1 MTHHRLGDTAYQQMA
16 NTGATVAAHHDQLNL
31 ILLGLNDNF
40 IGGAAKANIKGGR
53 DRQGGNQ
60 LFELGSGLTLHLVS
74 DLDGRHMKDL
84 VTVKTVQLINHVD
97 QLELGLMALCHENGI
112 VEYRA
117 RHLGKIDWTEQNLD
131 RWHNAV
137 SSTDWG
143 AIESLLDH
151 NDPTANNPRPCRKM
165 EMRDVFSARRDQWHG
180 INQVINA
187 LLTPARIML
196 TMLRI
201 GCLLLCSL
209 CAIVHARTTDIH
221 VYCDGWPGFCQP
233 DGRGI
238 YLDLV
243 RTIYQP
249 HGYQIVPHIMPYKRA
264 VAMVARQEGDMAMSV
279 YRDEVKG
286 AKQPRQPASADDV
299 TVFMLK
305 QWQPQWRGE
314 RSLEGE
320 TVLWRRGW
328 VLDKYLP
335 VTMRWHEIDSH
346 EMALQLIGKGRYRY
360 YLTAGVLHAAD
371 ETPAN
376 MYRTILR
383 WIPTYPI
390 FTDTEQGERLLQ
402 LWDQEMVNLIR
413 RGTLVEIYRRYHLY
427 DYYRDFLEEQAV
439 KAGEN

>member
-1 MTHHRLGDTAYQQMA
+1 
-16 NTGATVAAHHDQLNL
+16 
-31 ILLGLNDNF
+31 
-40 IGGAAKANIKGGR
+40 
-53 DRQGGNQ
+53 
-60 LFELGSGLTLHLVS
+60 
-74 DLDGRHMKDL
+74 
-84 VTVKTVQLINHVD
+84 
-97 QLELGLMALCHENGI
+97 
-112 VEYRA
+112 
-117 RHLGKIDWTEQNLD
+117 
-131 RWHNAV
+131 
-137 SSTDWG
+137 
-143 AIESLLDH
+143 
-151 NDPTANNPRPCRKM
+151 
-165 EMRDVFSARRDQWHG
+165 
-180 INQVINA
+180 
-187 LLTPARIML
+187 
-196 TMLRI
+196 MLRI

-209 CAIVHARTTDIH
+209 CAIAHARTADIH

-249 HGYQIVPHIMPYKRA
+249 HGYQIVPHIVPYKRA
-264 VAMVARQEGDMAMSV
+264 VAMVARQEGDIAMSV
-279 YRDEVKG
+279 YLDEIKG
-286 AKQPRQPASADDV
+286 VKQPRQPASADDV

-360 YLTAGVLHAAD
+360 YLTAGVLHATD

-390 FTDTEQGERLLQ
+390 FADTEQGDRLLQ

-413 RGTLVEIYRRYHLY
+413 RGTLAEIYRRYHLY
-427 DYYRDFLEEQAV
+427 EYYRDFLEEQAV
-439 KAGEN
+439 KAGEK